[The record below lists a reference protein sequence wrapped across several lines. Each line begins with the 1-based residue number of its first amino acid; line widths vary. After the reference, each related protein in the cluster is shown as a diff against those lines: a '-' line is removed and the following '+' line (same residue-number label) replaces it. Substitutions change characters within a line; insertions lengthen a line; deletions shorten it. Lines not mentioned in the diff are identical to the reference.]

1 MATLQ
6 KIRSKSVLVLII
18 IGAGLL
24 AFVIGD
30 FFTSG
35 RTLFGT
41 GSTIAKVDGTSI
53 DVQEFQRNVEQ
64 AAQQAQASG
73 RKVDYPSLQQQVLS
87 NMVGQVLFKN
97 EFDKLGLTVTDSELS
112 NAMLGTG
119 APVIDRMVSSR

>member
-87 NMVGQVLFKN
+87 NMVGLAEVCGEEQRL
-97 EFDKLGLTVTDSELS
+97 
-112 NAMLGTG
+112 
-119 APVIDRMVSSR
+119 

>member
-41 GSTIAKVDGTSI
+41 GSTIAKVDGTSPC
-53 DVQEFQRNVEQ
+53 
-64 AAQQAQASG
+64 AAPAL
-73 RKVDYPSLQQQVLS
+73 P
-87 NMVGQVLFKN
+87 
-97 EFDKLGLTVTDSELS
+97 
-112 NAMLGTG
+112 
-119 APVIDRMVSSR
+119 

>member
-112 NAMLGTG
+112 NAMLAT
-119 APVIDRMVSSR
+119 ATPFSTAWSSSR

>member
-6 KIRSKSVLVLII
+6 KIRSNSVLVLII

-41 GSTIAKVDGTSI
+41 GSTVAKVDGQAI

-64 AAQQAQASG
+64 AAQQAQAAG
-73 RKVDYPSLQQQVLS
+73 RKVDYPTLQQQVFQR
-87 NMVGQVLFKN
+87 N
-97 EFDKLGLTVTDSELS
+97 DKPDTFQ
-112 NAMLGTG
+112 
-119 APVIDRMVSSR
+119 

>member
-64 AAQQAQASG
+64 AAQQAQA
-73 RKVDYPSLQQQVLS
+73 
-87 NMVGQVLFKN
+87 
-97 EFDKLGLTVTDSELS
+97 
-112 NAMLGTG
+112 
-119 APVIDRMVSSR
+119 